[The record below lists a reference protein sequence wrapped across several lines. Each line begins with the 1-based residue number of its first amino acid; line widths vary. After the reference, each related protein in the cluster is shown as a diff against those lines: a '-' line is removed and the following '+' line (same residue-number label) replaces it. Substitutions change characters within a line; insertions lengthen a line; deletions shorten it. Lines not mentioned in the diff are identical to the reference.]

1 MKLMFVRHAEL
12 DYAHD
17 SLTKKGRREAELLAR
32 RLCQLENVTAF
43 YVSPLGRAQ
52 ETARY
57 TLEKLGRT
65 AETLPWLHEFRG
77 KVVDEETGRERICW
91 DFKPRLWQ
99 PRKALHDED
108 AWLTD
113 PWMQSANTP
122 AIWQE
127 TVDGLDALLKQH
139 GYTRDESGLPR
150 YHAADNKPDTIIIF
164 CHLGI
169 SFACMAHLLGVSPV
183 VLWQCFSVQ
192 PSSVTTLVTEE
203 RIKGEVIF
211 RCMQL
216 GDIGHLYAGGEPHS
230 TAALYCECYDGRDST
245 NPIEWESPD
254 WEG

>member
-1 MKLMFVRHAEL
+1 MKLMFVRHAEP

-17 SLTKKGRREAELLAR
+17 SLTKKGRREAELLSQ
-32 RLCQLENVTAF
+32 RLCKLENVSAF

-77 KVVDEETGRERICW
+77 RVVNPETGREQISW

-99 PRKALHDED
+99 PRQALHGADTWLDD
-108 AWLTD
+108 A
-113 PWMQSANTP
+113 MIQSVNTP
-122 AIWQE
+122 ALWQE
-127 TVDGLDALLKQH
+127 TIDGLDALLRKH
-139 GYTRDESGLPR
+139 GYERGEGTI
-150 YHAADNKPDTIIIF
+150 YHAANNKPDTIVIF

-169 SFACMAHLLGVSPV
+169 SFACLAHLLGISPV
-183 VLWQCFSVQ
+183 VLWQCFSCQ
-192 PSSVTTLVTEE
+192 PSSITTLVTEE

-216 GDIGHLYAGGEPHS
+216 GDIGHLYAGNEPHS
-230 TAALYCECYDGRDST
+230 TAALYAECYDGRDST